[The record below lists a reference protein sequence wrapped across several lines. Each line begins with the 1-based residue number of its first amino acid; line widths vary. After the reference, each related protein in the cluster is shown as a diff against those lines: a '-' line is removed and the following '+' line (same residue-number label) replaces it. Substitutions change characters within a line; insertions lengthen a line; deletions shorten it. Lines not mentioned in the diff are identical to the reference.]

1 MLITSELLKIFS
13 SSDYIGRYTYSKATN
28 TCIRCGESARVFRD
42 ASARLEYSV
51 SALCQKCQDELFYK
65 NESFH

>member
-13 SSDYIGRYTYSKATN
+13 KSDYRARYTYSKATN

-42 ASARLEYSV
+42 ASARLEYSI
-51 SALCQKCQDELFYK
+51 SSLCQKCQDELFDK
-65 NESFH
+65 NESLH

>member
-13 SSDYIGRYTYSKATN
+13 KSDYRGKYTYSKATN

-51 SALCQKCQDELFYK
+51 SALCQQCQDEIFNK
-65 NESFH
+65 NEFFH

>member
-13 SSDYIGRYTYSKATN
+13 KSDYNARYAYSKATN

-51 SALCQKCQDELFYK
+51 SALCQKCQDELFDK
-65 NESFH
+65 NEPFH